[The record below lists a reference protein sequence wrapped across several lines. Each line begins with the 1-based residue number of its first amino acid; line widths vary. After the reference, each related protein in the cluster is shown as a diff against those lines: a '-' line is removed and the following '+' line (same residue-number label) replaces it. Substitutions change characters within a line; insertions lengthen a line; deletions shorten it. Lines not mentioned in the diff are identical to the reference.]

1 MSGFLYGIRY
11 TYKVLNILDR
21 MTKVHTDKE
30 KIEELTTRSVAEILP
45 SREGLREALSSGKRL
60 RIYIGTDATGTSL
73 HLGHA
78 TNYMILEKF
87 RRLGHEIIFL
97 VGDFTAR
104 IGDPTDKSETARKQ
118 LSREQVVEHVKTW
131 IDQVRPVIDVENK
144 ENPVRILYNHEWLSA
159 LTFEDV
165 LNLASNF
172 TVQQMIERDM
182 FQVRMK
188 EGKPLYLHELF
199 YPLMQGYD
207 SVAMDVDVEMCGTDQ
222 KFNALAG
229 RTLLKK
235 LKNKEKF
242 VFITTLLENPVTG
255 EKMMSKSLGT
265 GVFLDFDADKMY
277 GALMAQADENMRQ
290 LFVDCTWLPIATIEE
305 LLQVENPRDAKM
317 RLAFEITKIY
327 HGEDTASKAQEKF
340 IHTFQ
345 KKEVPEEIKEFS
357 VQKEMS
363 LIDVLVQSGFATSK
377 SDARRAVQQGSV
389 KLDGVKVPET
399 DLEKTLTLTE
409 AGTVLQKGKRHF
421 LKLVPTK

>member
-1 MSGFLYGIRY
+1 MWYY
-11 TYKVLNILDR
+11 TRITYSLMKIDTNKD
-21 MTKVHTDKE
+21 
-30 KIEELTTRSVAEILP
+30 KIEELLTRSVAEILP
-45 SREGLREALSSGKRL
+45 TKDGLREALESGRRL

-78 TNYMILEKF
+78 TNYMILEKL
-87 RRLGHEIIFL
+87 RRMGHEIIFL

-104 IGDPTDKSETARKQ
+104 IGDPTDKGDSARKQ
-118 LSREQVVEHVKTW
+118 LTREQVIANVETW
-131 IDQVRPVIDVENK
+131 IAQVKPVIDVNNK
-144 ENPVRILYNHEWLSA
+144 DNPVQVLYNHDWLAA

-182 FQVRMK
+182 FQERIQSN
-188 EGKPLYLHELF
+188 KPLYLQELF

-242 VFITTLLENPVTG
+242 VFITTLLENPVTK

-277 GALMAQADENMRQ
+277 GAVMAQADENMKQ
-290 LFVDCTWLPIATIEE
+290 LFTDCTWLDLTDIDTILET
-305 LLQVENPRDAKM
+305 ENPRDAKM
-317 RLAFEITKIY
+317 RLSFEITTIF
-327 HGEDTASKAQEKF
+327 HGEELATLAEKNF
-340 IHTFQ
+340 VQTFQ
-345 KKEVPEEIKEFS
+345 KKELPDEIPVF
-357 VQKEMS
+357 VA
-363 LIDVLVQSGFATSK
+363 LDGATIIDVLVDSNLVASK
-377 SDARRAVQQGSV
+377 AEARRTLSQG
-389 KLDGVKVPET
+389 GVKVNGT
-399 DLEKTLTLTE
+399 KLTE
-409 AGTVLQKGKRHF
+409 ADATTPLSLSEKTIVQKGKRSF
-421 LKLVPTK
+421 LEVVRK

>member
-1 MSGFLYGIRY
+1 MKID
-11 TYKVLNILDR
+11 TN
-21 MTKVHTDKE
+21 KE
-30 KIEELTTRSVAEILP
+30 KIEELLTRSVAEILP
-45 SREGLREALSSGKRL
+45 TRDGLHEALSSGRRL

-78 TNYMILEKF
+78 TNYMILEKL
-87 RRLGHEIIFL
+87 RRMGHEIIFL

-104 IGDPTDKSETARKQ
+104 IGDPTDKSDSARKQ
-118 LSREQVVEHVKTW
+118 LTREQVIANVETW
-131 IDQVRPVIDVENK
+131 IAQVKPVIDVNNK
-144 ENPVRILYNHEWLSA
+144 ENPVQVLYNHDWLAA

-182 FQVRMK
+182 FQERIQSN
-188 EGKPLYLHELF
+188 KPLYLQELF

-242 VFITTLLENPVTG
+242 VFITTLLENPVTK

-277 GALMAQADENMRQ
+277 GAVMAQADENMKQ
-290 LFVDCTWLPIATIEE
+290 LFTDCTWLDLTEIDTILET
-305 LLQVENPRDAKM
+305 ENPRDTKM
-317 RLAFEITKIY
+317 RLSFEITKIF
-327 HGEDTASKAQEKF
+327 HGEELATLAEKNF
-340 IHTFQ
+340 VQTFQ
-345 KKEVPEEIKEFS
+345 KKELPDEIPVF
-357 VQKEMS
+357 VAPDGAT
-363 LIDVLVQSGFATSK
+363 IVDVLFDSK
-377 SDARRAVQQGSV
+377 LVASKAEARRTLAQG
-389 KLDGVKVPET
+389 GVKVNGN
-399 DLEKTLTLTE
+399 KLTE
-409 AGTVLQKGKRHF
+409 ADATTPLVLSEKTIVQKGKRSF
-421 LKLVPTK
+421 LEVVRK